1 MNVAGATS
9 TTRKISLSSQ
19 SETAKLP
26 QTTPDAPSAN
36 NSPPGQP
43 LIRTRA
49 KTPPRGLPPNEMDVS
64 RRPPLSKED
73 NTEGG

>member
-9 TTRKISLSSQ
+9 TTRKIFPSSQ

-26 QTTPDAPSAN
+26 QTTPD
-36 NSPPGQP
+36 QP

-49 KTPPRGLPPNEMDVS
+49 KTPPRGLPPNEMDVL

>member
-9 TTRKISLSSQ
+9 TTQKISLSSQ

-26 QTTPDAPSAN
+26 QTTPD
-36 NSPPGQP
+36 QP
-43 LIRTRA
+43 LTRTRA
-49 KTPPRGLPPNEMDVS
+49 KTPPRGLPPNEIDLS

>member
-26 QTTPDAPSAN
+26 QTTPD
-36 NSPPGQP
+36 QP